1 MLLAKLA
8 GMHTSNFHKENSL
21 RDDLSSRAAFC
32 LLPNTMLF
40 LLRTVSLHMDFQKEG
55 IFFFLIVEPLCRNEF
70 FCL

>member
-8 GMHTSNFHKENSL
+8 GMHPSNFHKENCL

-40 LLRTVSLHMDFQKEG
+40 LLRTASLHMDFQKEQIFL
-55 IFFFLIVEPLCRNEF
+55 IFFCEPLC
-70 FCL
+70 

>member
-8 GMHTSNFHKENSL
+8 SMHTSNFHKENSL

-40 LLRTVSLHMDFQKEG
+40 LLRTLSLHMDFQKEEG
-55 IFFFLIVEPLCRNEF
+55 FFVCLVGFSFFFNW
-70 FCL
+70 